1 MVSGLVQASWST
13 QICRSNKLDR
23 GTTTGL
29 WLPRIVVVT
38 IVGAAGVTTL
48 VLVPLLVVAVL
59 VILDDIGTETL
70 LLEIG
75 GSGTFIPLVE
85 ADVDGIVEAVV
96 TITLLDVGWIPAV
109 VDVTVA
115 GAMVVD
121 GAIVISGGGTIFMG
135 C

>member
-1 MVSGLVQASWST
+1 M
-13 QICRSNKLDR
+13 
-23 GTTTGL
+23 
-29 WLPRIVVVT
+29 VT
-38 IVGAAGVTTL
+38 IVGAAGVATL
-48 VLVPLLVVAVL
+48 QVVPLLVVAVL

-109 VDVTVA
+109 VNVTVA